1 MTSPRPLY
9 TIAAILLTADDLNRL
24 AAADFADNPAL
35 FGQIRALAHAL
46 AENVLADLADLA
58 GEATETAPV
67 P

>member
-24 AAADFADNPAL
+24 AAGHFADNPVL
-35 FGQIRALAHAL
+35 FGQIRALARAL
-46 AENVLADLADLA
+46 AENVRADLADLA

>member
-9 TIAAILLTADDLNRL
+9 TIAAILLAADDLNRL
-24 AAADFADNPAL
+24 AAGQFTDDPAF
-35 FGQIRALAHAL
+35 FGQIRTLARALAD
-46 AENVLADLADLA
+46 NVLADLADLA